1 MTDTNVQIDY
11 TVQGEQAIRMV
22 KQAAEQ
28 RQDYHVIVI
37 DWKMPQMDG
46 LETARQIRGLISQDV
61 PILVLTSYE
70 WSDIEHKA
78 LDAGV
83 NAFLPKPFFVANFRE
98 RLQQLWETNGPADG
112 QNESASERLAGKHFL
127 VAEDVGLNAE
137 ILTEILSMQEASC
150 KVVENGQLAVE
161 EFTGSMSGLYDAIL
175 MDVQMPVMNGYD
187 ATRRIRRSDHPDAAR
202 IPIIAMTANAFA
214 EDVKEALEAGMNA
227 HVAKPIDPQQ
237 LSTTLSDFL
246 GNMADSH

>member
-1 MTDTNVQIDY
+1 
-11 TVQGEQAIRMV
+11 
-22 KQAAEQ
+22 
-28 RQDYHVIVI
+28 
-37 DWKMPQMDG
+37 
-46 LETARQIRGLISQDV
+46 
-61 PILVLTSYE
+61 
-70 WSDIEHKA
+70 
-78 LDAGV
+78 
-83 NAFLPKPFFVANFRE
+83 
-98 RLQQLWETNGPADG
+98 
-112 QNESASERLAGKHFL
+112 
-127 VAEDVGLNAE
+127 
-137 ILTEILSMQEASC
+137 MQEASC

-175 MDVQMPVMNGYD
+175 MDVQMPVINGYD
-187 ATRRIRRSDHPDAAR
+187 ATRRIRGSDHPDAAR